1 MPSPALIVSLPGH
14 KFSNKLAAN
23 APNNLLKNQPL
34 CLLSHFLS
42 VSLTSFINKPD
53 SSCDLTFFMISF
65 ISSFK
70 IINVV
75 CFATSKEHAPNLKMF
90 LSIAASVTDATTVN
104 PNGTKILLAKIH
116 IDTFR

>member
-1 MPSPALIVSLPGH
+1 M
-14 KFSNKLAAN
+14 
-23 APNNLLKNQPL
+23 
-34 CLLSHFLS
+34 
-42 VSLTSFINKPD
+42 
-53 SSCDLTFFMISF
+53 
-65 ISSFK
+65 
-70 IINVV
+70 NVV